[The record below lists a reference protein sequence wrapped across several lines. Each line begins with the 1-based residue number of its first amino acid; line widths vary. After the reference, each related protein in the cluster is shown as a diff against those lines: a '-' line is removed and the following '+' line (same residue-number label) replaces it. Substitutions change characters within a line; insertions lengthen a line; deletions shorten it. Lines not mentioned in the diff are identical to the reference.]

1 MGPLDGRRIFG
12 AIFGQQ
18 MKVDVHRRVFLA
30 ATGTGDAAADAGPA
44 AVLNPPSLETY
55 VGLS

>member
-1 MGPLDGRRIFG
+1 MDGRRIFG